1 MAFSPPFKQAAPAA
15 PETGSSA
22 DSVLR
27 QDTAAASKLSDTQR
41 VRGEEEARVAA
52 LRTMNAVRM
61 LGPVLGTVA
70 SLGGEDEDQARR
82 FAALMETSHTLAV
95 DAMSVMGV
103 SHLEDR
109 NRWMLNVWERA
120 FAEALA
126 KTPEQPL
133 GREMVRAV
141 VSAAKSHALDMP
153 AYQGISEDATVM
165 MARVQALGPVLRAQM
180 TFDFARPRD
189 TTIEEVA
196 KCLDEEVV
204 KAMDQLA
211 EPLAGAS
218 ERRTLYTVLAEEAGS
233 LMTEAWQHE
242 SAKAIAALKKKT
254 QAERDAWKV
263 ANPQGLPI
271 DTVLL
276 RFRQNMSRLVKLS
289 KQLRPSTTRK
299 PAKK

>member
-1 MAFSPPFKQAAPAA
+1 MAFSPPYKQAAPARS
-15 PETGSSA
+15 EDGSVES
-22 DSVLR
+22 SVLR
-27 QDTAAASKLSDTQR
+27 QDASAAAKLSDTQR
-41 VRGEEEARVAA
+41 LRGEEEARVAA

-82 FAALMETSHTLAV
+82 FASLMDTSHGLAV

-103 SHLEDR
+103 SPLEDR

-126 KTPEQPL
+126 KTPEQPM
-133 GREMVRAV
+133 GREMVRAL
-141 VSAAKSHALDMP
+141 VSAATSRALDMP
-153 AYQGISEDATVM
+153 PYQGVSDDATVM

-180 TFDFARPRD
+180 AFDFARPRES
-189 TTIEEVA
+189 TIEEVA
-196 KCLDEEVV
+196 KCIDEEVV
-204 KAMDQLA
+204 KAIEHLA
-211 EPLAGAS
+211 EPLAGTS
-218 ERRTLYTVLAEEAGS
+218 ERRTLYTVLSEEAGA

-242 SAKAIAALKKKT
+242 AAKAIAALKKKT

-289 KQLRPSTTRK
+289 KQLRPTTARK
-299 PAKK
+299 QAKK